1 MVSEKLLTA
10 LNDQFNFELESAY
23 VYMAM
28 AAYCS
33 DEDYDGF
40 SHFFIMQA
48 QEEYQHAM
56 KFYDFIYDVDGSVEL
71 KAIPQPEGN
80 YESVLAAFKEALAH
94 EELVTS
100 KINKIMDIAV
110 EENNRFTINFLQ
122 WFIEEQLEEENSMKK
137 IISTLERIDGNFQ
150 GMYMLDKELGQ
161 RVLEPIE

>member
-1 MVSEKLLTA
+1 
-10 LNDQFNFELESAY
+10 
-23 VYMAM
+23 
-28 AAYCS
+28 
-33 DEDYDGF
+33 
-40 SHFFIMQA
+40 MQA

-80 YESVLAAFKEALAH
+80 YESVLAVFKEALAH

-137 IISTLERIDGNFQ
+137 NHKHFGKNRWKLPRNVYVRQRIRSKSARTHRINQKDRFFSPVFFLWIN
-150 GMYMLDKELGQ
+150 
-161 RVLEPIE
+161 